1 MPTSE
6 VYIYIYIF
14 VKMIILYIYIYIYSI
29 YIYIY
34 SIHVYI
40 YTWGSENRSTPNHP
54 NLDHFSIETHGFGDI
69 YVIYIHTYILYIY
82 IYIYMYIY
90 LSLLM
95 LGRYFNIPAQI
106 HWKNHVA
113 RARRHDLGSNR
124 CRSPR
129 PGYLVIEW
137 WYHWNITAIGLS
149 LEYIFVIFGVCI
161 PHFQTHPSDIL
172 KIRTPIY
179 HLGVKMRSTYPKYQG
194 KWWLTSGFRGT

>member
-1 MPTSE
+1 
-6 VYIYIYIF
+6 
-14 VKMIILYIYIYIYSI
+14 MIILYIYIYISLQYIYISTVYI

-34 SIHVYI
+34 IHG
-40 YTWGSENRSTPNHP
+40 GSENRSTPNHP

-69 YVIYIHTYILYIY
+69 YTYIYIIHIHIHTHIY
-82 IYIYMYIY
+82 IYICIY

-129 PGYLVIEW
+129 PGYVVIEW